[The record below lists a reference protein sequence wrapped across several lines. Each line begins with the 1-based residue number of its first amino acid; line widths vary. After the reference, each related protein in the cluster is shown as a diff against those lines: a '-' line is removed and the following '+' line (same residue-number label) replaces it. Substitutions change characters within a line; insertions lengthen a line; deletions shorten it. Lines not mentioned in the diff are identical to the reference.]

1 MFTTVILSLALVT
14 GTVAQLVLWAWC
26 LWIGARWAKA
36 GAATFRRALLVAIA
50 SFAVYLLLLPV
61 LLREAAT
68 TGAAI
73 AAGLLGVASATL
85 VPWLLIAIL
94 LKARFFRA
102 IQAWLPTL
110 LATGGGAALALL
122 LFRPFLFEAF
132 FCPTNSMAPTLLG
145 RHWTAPC
152 PQCGRPAYCSVADAR
167 WGRREGGVRMICE
180 DFHTPLVDDFSEQ
193 VHAPDRFL
201 AAKFLQP
208 QRWDLVVFRYP
219 EDPGVNFVKRLVGLP
234 GDHIVVQDNRL
245 VINGKLVPLRA
256 DGMYTGD
263 FGFTGAP
270 LGIERFG
277 TEEHVVM
284 FARGRFATGYEAT
297 VPAGHYFFMGDNRND
312 SEDSRFAVVG
322 FVPEQNLV
330 GRAARIWMNWRHG
343 SVDWHRVG
351 LKIL

>member
-73 AAGLLGVASATL
+73 AAGLLGVVSATL

-234 GDHIVVQDNRL
+234 GEE
-245 VINGKLVPLRA
+245 VIIKQGRVSIDGQPLTPPEAIRGIEYLSELEDFPAKLWGTPEKPAKLAA
-256 DGMYTGD
+256 DEYFVLGD
-263 FGFTGAP
+263 FSAAAKDSRLWEKGAP
-270 LGIERFG
+270 G
-277 TEEHVVM
+277 HNPY
-284 FARGRFATGYEAT
+284 A
-297 VPAGHYFFMGDNRND
+297 VPASYMIGVVTHIYWPP
-312 SEDSRFAVVG
+312 SRW
-322 FVPEQNLV
+322 
-330 GRAARIWMNWRHG
+330 RIIR
-343 SVDWHRVG
+343 
-351 LKIL
+351 

>member
-234 GDHIVVQDNRL
+234 GEE
-245 VINGKLVPLRA
+245 VIIKQGRVSIDGQPLTPPEAIRGIEYLSELEDFPAKLWGTPEKPAKLAA
-256 DGMYTGD
+256 DEYFVLGD
-263 FGFTGAP
+263 FSAAAKDSRLWEKGAP
-270 LGIERFG
+270 G
-277 TEEHVVM
+277 HNPY
-284 FARGRFATGYEAT
+284 A
-297 VPAGHYFFMGDNRND
+297 VPASYMIGVVTHIYWPP
-312 SEDSRFAVVG
+312 SRW
-322 FVPEQNLV
+322 
-330 GRAARIWMNWRHG
+330 RIIR
-343 SVDWHRVG
+343 
-351 LKIL
+351 